1 MAHNDGIR
9 DSVLQAIGNTP
20 VVRLRKVVTPSM
32 ADVLV
37 KLEYYNPTGS
47 YKDRMALAMIEEA
60 ETARSYSR
68 WRVKTRWP
76 GS

>member
-1 MAHNDGIR
+1 MAHSNPIR

-20 VVRLRKVVTPSM
+20 VVRLRKIVSPSM

-47 YKDRMALAMIEEA
+47 YKDRMALAMI
-60 ETARSYSR
+60 
-68 WRVKTRWP
+68 
-76 GS
+76 